1 MKVRI
6 IKHLVLIMSV
16 FSALFFVSSSQA
28 ALPEV
33 GNSYY
38 TQHGF
43 FFEKGKHITT
53 NYGRGEFVPANSQVQ
68 VKSVKGKR
76 MVLTYKGQDIT
87 IENAEKYT
95 NKSITEVGD
104 RMLSNTPV
112 AIGGRFAK
120 DIAMG
125 VMRLGMTK
133 DEVIQTRGYPPAHKT
148 PSTDY
153 DTWVYWSS
161 RFVQLSL
168 VFENGRLTQGRGLR

>member
-1 MKVRI
+1 MKAI
-6 IKHLVLIMSV
+6 KIKHFILLFSIFSSFLIL
-16 FSALFFVSSSQA
+16 AGANA
-28 ALPEV
+28 AEPEV
-33 GNSYY
+33 GKSYY

-43 FFEKGKHITT
+43 FHEKGKHITT
-53 NYGRGEFVPANSQVQ
+53 NYGRGLFLPANSQVQ
-68 VKSVKGKR
+68 VKSIKGKR
-76 MVLTYKGQDIT
+76 MVLDYKGQEIT

-112 AIGGRFAK
+112 AIGGQFAK
-120 DIAMG
+120 DISLG

-133 DEVIQTRGYPPAHKT
+133 NEVIQARGYPPAHKT

-168 VFENGRLTQGRGLR
+168 VFENGRLAQGRGLR